1 MINIEL
7 ANAILENETLSGKLM
22 GDTKETMEKLV
33 ETAEEWKEYTDQ
45 IKEAVSEMFSPLI
58 DNMVEAVWN
67 WFDNGADALD
77 AFKNKASDTFREIA
91 SDMLRTM
98 MQKQVFQKY
107 ADQLNNLFIA
117 WGAESIDDNTL
128 TTQMAAISSA
138 MLGEVEKLM
147 PMWEKWLELT
157 DQAIKSAGFEN
168 GLTSSSDTSTAS
180 NSIKGVTEETA
191 DIITAYINGMR
202 LDLSVQ
208 RSVVEKIY
216 ELMLAKSGMK
226 LEDGEYVPFEELE
239 SSTLPVP
246 QEMLESIKEPML
258 YNNIL
263 METIALEQLPTFNAI
278 AESQLAQ
285 LNMITENTRIGAEYA
300 QICAGYAEE
309 MRDLFRD
316 VTTGIRKVSVE

>member
-1 MINIEL
+1 
-7 ANAILENETLSGKLM
+7 
-22 GDTKETMEKLV
+22 
-33 ETAEEWKEYTDQ
+33 
-45 IKEAVSEMFSPLI
+45 
-58 DNMVEAVWN
+58 
-67 WFDNGADALD
+67 
-77 AFKNKASDTFREIA
+77 
-91 SDMLRTM
+91 
-98 MQKQVFQKY
+98 
-107 ADQLNNLFIA
+107 
-117 WGAESIDDNTL
+117 
-128 TTQMAAISSA
+128 
-138 MLGEVEKLM
+138 
-147 PMWEKWLELT
+147 
-157 DQAIKSAGFEN
+157 
-168 GLTSSSDTSTAS
+168 
-180 NSIKGVTEETA
+180 
-191 DIITAYINGMR
+191 MR

-239 SSTLPVP
+239 SSALPVP

-316 VTTGIRKVSVE
+316 VTTGIKKVSVE

>member
-1 MINIEL
+1 
-7 ANAILENETLSGKLM
+7 
-22 GDTKETMEKLV
+22 
-33 ETAEEWKEYTDQ
+33 
-45 IKEAVSEMFSPLI
+45 
-58 DNMVEAVWN
+58 
-67 WFDNGADALD
+67 
-77 AFKNKASDTFREIA
+77 
-91 SDMLRTM
+91 

-117 WGAESIDDNTL
+117 WGAESIDDNAL
-128 TTQMAAISSA
+128 TTQMAAISGA

-180 NSIKGVTEETA
+180 NGIKGITEETA
-191 DIITAYINGMR
+191 DILTAYINGMR

-239 SSTLPVP
+239 SPSLPVP

-258 YNNIL
+258 YNNLL
-263 METIALEQLPTFNAI
+263 MESIALEQLPTFNAI

-300 QICAGYAEE
+300 QMCAGYAEE

-316 VTTGIRKVSVE
+316 VTTGIKKVSVE